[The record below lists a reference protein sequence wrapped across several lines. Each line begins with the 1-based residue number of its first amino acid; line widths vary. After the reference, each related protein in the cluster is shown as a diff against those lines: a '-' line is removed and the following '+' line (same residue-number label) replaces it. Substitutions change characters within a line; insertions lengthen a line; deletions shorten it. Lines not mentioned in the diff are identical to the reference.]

1 MARLAYTTIASLDGY
16 VVDASGDFSWSAPDE
31 EVHTFINELER
42 PTGTYLLGRRMYE
55 VMSVWETMPTGPPTS
70 DGQPDPD
77 AVTHDFARLWQA
89 ADKVVYS
96 STLASV
102 TAPRTRLE
110 REFDPAAVRSLVA
123 SAQRNVSIGG
133 PTLASHAI
141 RAGLVDEYH
150 LFLTPIVVG
159 GGVRS
164 LPDDARV
171 TLELRDERRFSSGVV
186 YLRYQATG

>member
-1 MARLAYTTIASLDGY
+1 MARLIYTAITSLDGY

-31 EVHTFINELER
+31 EVHAFINDLER
-42 PTGTYLLGRRMYE
+42 PTGTHLLGRRMYE

-70 DGQPDPD
+70 DPDPD
-77 AVTHDFARLWQA
+77 AVTRDFARLWQA

-96 STLASV
+96 STLAAV

-123 SAQRNVSIGG
+123 SAKRDVSIGG
-133 PTLASHAI
+133 PTLVRHAI
-141 RAGLVDEYH
+141 QAGLVDEYH

-171 TLELRDERRFSSGVV
+171 TLELRDERRFAGGVV
-186 YLRYQATG
+186 YLCYQATA